1 MLPEVADIEAKAREA
16 RQPMLPVIQRAGLA
30 YTTWTRWKQGAS
42 PNLKHLKAVQSAL
55 DSLLQERTA

>member
-1 MLPEVADIEAKAREA
+1 MEPEVAEIDARAREA
-16 RQPMLPVIQRAGLA
+16 GLPMLPVIERAGLA

-55 DSLLQERTA
+55 DSLLQERAA